1 MILAVFLALALLALA
16 PLAWVLYRVGGTRGT
31 RDPALLLHRTQL
43 GELDRD
49 LAEGRIL
56 PAEHA
61 TALLEVQ
68 RRLLAVADDRPVRTG
83 SSTPVLVT
91 LLLVPVLAMGLYL
104 VGGQP
109 GMPTLSADSPEMA
122 LIKRRA
128 ADDALVDTLRQR
140 VQAQDARTP
149 QAREGY
155 VLLGTV
161 EEARGNDA
169 AAAEAWVQALQS
181 RFDPALAVRAA
192 EALTRAEGHVTEA
205 SAALFRRALQGAA
218 PDAPWRAVAE
228 ARLGPTA
235 FGPRR

>member
-1 MILAVFLALALLALA
+1 MILAVFLLLALLALA
-16 PLAWVLYRVGGTRGT
+16 PLAFVLHGAGHTRGT
-31 RDPALLLHRTQL
+31 RDPALRLHKTQL

-49 LAEGRIL
+49 LAENRIL

-83 SSTPVLVT
+83 STTPVLIT
-91 LLLVPVLAMGLYL
+91 LLIVPLLAMGLYL
-104 VGGQP
+104 VRGQP
-109 GMPTLSADSPEMA
+109 GMPTLSPDSPEMA
-122 LIKRRA
+122 QIKRGA
-128 ADDALVDTLRQR
+128 ADAALIDTLRQR
-140 VQAQDARTP
+140 VQSLDPHTP

-155 VLLGTV
+155 VLLGTI
-161 EEARGNDA
+161 EEQRGADA

-192 EALTRAEGHVTEA
+192 EALTRAEGKVSEA
-205 SAALFRRALQGAA
+205 SATLFRRALQGAPA
-218 PDAPWRAVAE
+218 DAPWRAAAE
-228 ARLGPTA
+228 ARLGPGA